1 LISCAN
7 HDYVEIACLYRFEI
21 LLVLKDGQVLRGK
34 ALQTAYNA
42 NREECLVME
51 TGAGNEEIV
60 LDQVAS
66 MKAITNNPHFEKLD
80 FIS

>member
-1 LISCAN
+1 
-7 HDYVEIACLYRFEI
+7 
-21 LLVLKDGQVLRGK
+21 
-34 ALQTAYNA
+34 
-42 NREECLVME
+42 ME